1 MRINGTEQNFSEK
14 KLYVMIVI
22 FRALC
27 HTDNSNEGRC
37 ALLSQDSDG
46 RSRRKTQ
53 PCLAAACWSTHN
65 ILTGAT
71 QGLGQIANSTCAPGQ
86 IFSTLCVLLLLAIV
100 GRNSLFKSN
109 QFGRDLCE
117 LQTFL
122 CLQPWTA
129 PEEQKGEVCAWTCK
143 NELQTHCWASDLHM
157 GFLTA
162 RF

>member
-46 RSRRKTQ
+46 RSWRKTQ

-86 IFSTLCVLLLLAIV
+86 ISAPCVCCCCWPLSVEIAYLSLISLEGIFVSCRLSSACSPGQPRRSRKGRYVHGLAKMNCKLIAGLL
-100 GRNSLFKSN
+100 
-109 QFGRDLCE
+109 
-117 LQTFL
+117 
-122 CLQPWTA
+122 
-129 PEEQKGEVCAWTCK
+129 TCI
-143 NELQTHCWASDLHM
+143 WD
-157 GFLTA
+157 F
-162 RF
+162 